1 MYEEIKMIPEITLYL
16 PNQSGQL
23 RGALEVLD
31 AAKVNV
37 QAFSIE
43 AAGEYSTVRIICDDE
58 KKAEREFKKY
68 AYSFTIDD
76 VFAIRLSHASGKLK
90 GIAELFSQNKINIEY
105 GYLTLEPETN
115 TAIVL
120 LRVKEHRREE
130 AKKLLSDNGFS
141 DYNEIPG

>member
-1 MYEEIKMIPEITLYL
+1 MIPEITLYL
-16 PNQSGQL
+16 PNQPGQL
-23 RGALEVLD
+23 RGALEVLTE
-31 AAKVNV
+31 AKVNI

-43 AAGEYSTVRIICDDE
+43 AAGEFSTVRLICDDE
-58 KKAEREFKKY
+58 KTAERQFKKY
-68 AYSFTIDD
+68 AYSFDIDD

-105 GYLTLEPETN
+105 GYLTLVPRTSE
-115 TAIVL
+115 AIVL

>member
-1 MYEEIKMIPEITLYL
+1 MIREITLYL
-16 PNQSGQL
+16 PNQSGEL
-23 RGALEVLD
+23 RGALEALD

-43 AAGEYSTVRIICDDE
+43 AAEEYSTVRLICEEE

-68 AYSFTIDD
+68 AYSFTVDD

-105 GYLTLEPETN
+105 GYLTLDPKTN
-115 TAIVL
+115 EAIVL
-120 LRVKEHRREE
+120 LRVKEHKQEK
-130 AKKLLSDNGFS
+130 AKKLLNDAGFS
-141 DYNEIPG
+141 DCNKISGYVEGD